1 MELEKIR
8 DRLDALNWQT
18 LLILSER
25 LMLVREVA
33 TQKKA
38 KGDGVIHAPSREA
51 AIFDRTID
59 HCRVLGLDANYVL
72 EIVSLMIAHAK
83 DAECD
88 VLGVETFLDTRP
100 KKPEDLRADLLK
112 LTAATAP
119 NYSPD
124 YCEGQGSDAVQSH
137 LGRER
142 NLLEQSIDALANKKL
157 AIDLGCANGK
167 ATEFLEGHF
176 SRVRAFDICPQM
188 IDHARTRRLWPS
200 HVEFETAD
208 LEEGIP
214 QDDASV
220 SFAVANFGAASEV
233 SQRLLPE
240 LSRTLENDGK
250 AFLSF
255 YNADAISNLW
265 YYPWPSTMRAHLNVH
280 NNTLEVWYQ
289 DRVYTV
295 QGAGMTVM
303 MLQEACGLHGLE
315 VEWVET
321 YPTFLSIVP
330 RFFFGSS
337 RFRPLVE
344 AVTEVDEAMA
354 RKAPYRGT
362 HLTALVRKIS

>member
-8 DRLDALNWQT
+8 DRLDALSWQM
-18 LLILSER
+18 LLILNER

-33 TQKKA
+33 AQKKT

-51 AIFDRTID
+51 AIFDRTVD
-59 HCRVLGLDANYVL
+59 HCRVLGLDPDYVL

-88 VLGVETFLDTRP
+88 VLGVDTFLDTRP
-100 KKPEDLRADLLK
+100 KKQEDLRANLLK

-124 YCEGQGSDAVQSH
+124 YCEGRGSDAVQSY
-137 LGRER
+137 LGREQQ
-142 NLLEQSIDALANKKL
+142 LLRESIDALPNRKVAL
-157 AIDLGCANGK
+157 DLGCATGK
-167 ATEFLEGHF
+167 VAELLERYF
-176 SRVRAFDICPQM
+176 CRVRGFDLCPQM
-188 IDHARTRRLWPS
+188 IEHARTRRLWPDY
-200 HVEFETAD
+200 VEFETTD
-208 LEEGIP
+208 LEERIP

-233 SQRLLPE
+233 SQHLLPE
-240 LSRTLENDGK
+240 LSRVLEKGGK

-265 YYPWPSTMRAHLNVH
+265 YYPWPSTMRAHLNAY
-280 NNTLEVWYQ
+280 NNTLEVWYRDQ
-289 DRVYTV
+289 VYTV
-295 QGAGMTVM
+295 QGTGMTVR

-330 RFFFGSS
+330 RFFFGSP
-337 RFRPLVE
+337 RFRPLVK

-354 RKAPYRGT
+354 RKEPYRGT
-362 HLTALVRKIS
+362 HLTALIRK